1 MQYDEIETFNLGT
14 GASICIELSN
24 FKEDLNYANG
34 DQFAVMVKQP
44 GICLREIFYRPNCKD
59 PVDILR
65 ITMTPD
71 QAKAVIKGLKYQIK
85 QIKSF
90 EPKKRRRVIKHGE

>member
-1 MQYDEIETFNLGT
+1 MRYDDIETFNLGT
-14 GASICIELSN
+14 GATICIELSN
-24 FKEDLNYANG
+24 FKEEDHAWVNS
-34 DQFAVMVKQP
+34 DEFAVMVKQP
-44 GICLREIFYRPNCKD
+44 GICLREIFYRSNCDD

-85 QIKSF
+85 QIKAF
-90 EPKKRRRVIKHGE
+90 EHNNSMLPLNIT